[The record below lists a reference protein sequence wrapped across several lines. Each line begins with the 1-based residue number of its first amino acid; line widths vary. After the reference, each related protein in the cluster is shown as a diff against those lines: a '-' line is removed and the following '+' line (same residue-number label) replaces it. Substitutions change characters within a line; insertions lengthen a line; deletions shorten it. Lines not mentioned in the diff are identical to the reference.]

1 MNFRQFEALYW
12 IARLGSFHA
21 AARHLETSQP
31 AVSARIR
38 ELEQELGVAVFD
50 RSGRKVKLTAKGHEL
65 THYAAQV
72 MAIASEIRQR
82 IGTKEALAG
91 HVRLGVPGI
100 AAMTWLPALL
110 DRVARTYPGLTV
122 EFTVDSSEILCD
134 MLERGGLEVAV
145 MARPPGTP
153 AVTTEKLGQVQMVW
167 LCSPSLVL
175 PSHPVS
181 AVELAVWPVITDRN
195 GSHLHG
201 VAMEWFRSEGVEPA
215 RHHGCSNLPTRIH
228 LALSGMGVALASPL
242 AASRELADGRLRQ
255 VATVRPAPVLEYVI
269 AYADI
274 GLSPAGRLIAEMAK
288 SLILQRPDFQ
298 SYYGLPVSTES
309 LPV

>member
-31 AVSARIR
+31 AVSVRIR
-38 ELEQELGVAVFD
+38 ELEQELGVALFD
-50 RSGRKVKLTAKGHEL
+50 RSTRKVRLTPKGHEL

-72 MAIASEIRQR
+72 MTLASEIRQR
-82 IGTKEALAG
+82 IGTREALNG

-110 DRVARTYPGLTV
+110 DRAARTYPGLTV
-122 EFTVDSSEILCD
+122 EFTVDSSEILHQ
-134 MLERGGLEVAV
+134 MLSQGGLEVAV
-145 MARPPGTP
+145 MARPHAAHT
-153 AVTTEKLGQVQMVW
+153 VTTEPLGKVQMVW

-181 AVELAVWPVITDRN
+181 ATELAVWPIITDRA
-195 GSHLHG
+195 GSHLHDA
-201 VAMEWFRSEGVEPA
+201 AMEWFRAEGVEPA

-228 LALSGMGVALASPL
+228 LALIGMGLALASPL
-242 AASRELADGRLRQ
+242 AAGRELAEGRLRQ
-255 VATVRPAPVLEYVI
+255 VPTTRPPPELEYVI

-288 SLILQRPDFQ
+288 SLIMQRPDFQ
-298 SYYGLPVSTES
+298 SYYQPEEHRAAG
-309 LPV
+309 